1 MYVKLNS
8 GGLKRKGTQ
17 TNATNHE
24 FQQIKLFKK
33 SDSPNQI
40 FKNLQKIWGSQ
51 NYFLFLFNR
60 SHQNSKYRLPDRVDV
75 NFLISMF

>member
-1 MYVKLNS
+1 MYAELNS

-33 SDSPNQI
+33 SDSPN
-40 FKNLQKIWGSQ
+40 
-51 NYFLFLFNR
+51 
-60 SHQNSKYRLPDRVDV
+60 
-75 NFLISMF
+75 